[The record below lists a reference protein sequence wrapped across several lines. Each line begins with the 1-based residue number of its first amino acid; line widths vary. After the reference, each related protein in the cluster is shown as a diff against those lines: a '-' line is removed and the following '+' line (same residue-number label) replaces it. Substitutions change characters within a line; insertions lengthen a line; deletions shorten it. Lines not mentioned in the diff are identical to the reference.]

1 MTGIDWDHVIWLIPW
16 CIGAQLAGMKNPGK
30 WPSNDEI
37 LEALRAQPSFPT
49 ILGPGHMSG
58 EEMFGIK
65 NMIEQPV
72 PMNMFSLDAND
83 KRIIAHLNF
92 EPWFQAIKHVVIAA
106 VEERGQMYY
115 QRK

>member
-1 MTGIDWDHVIWLIPW
+1 MD
-16 CIGAQLAGMKNPGK
+16 
-30 WPSNDEI
+30 
-37 LEALRAQPSFPT
+37 SFPT

-58 EEMFGIK
+58 MEMFGIQ

-72 PMNMFSLDAND
+72 PMNMFNLEAKD

-92 EPWFQAIKHVVIAA
+92 EPWFESIKPIVIKA
-106 VEERGQMYY
+106 VKDRGQHWS

>member
-1 MTGIDWDHVIWLIPW
+1 VVWLIPW
-16 CIGAQLAGMKNPGK
+16 CIGAQIAGQETPGE
-30 WPSNDEI
+30 WPSNDAI
-37 LEALRAQPSFPT
+37 LEALRNLPSFPT

-58 EEMFGIK
+58 KEMFGIQ

-72 PMNMFSLDAND
+72 PMNMFDLEAQD

-92 EPWFQAIKHVVIAA
+92 EPWFAAIKPIVLNA
-106 VEERGQMYY
+106 VKERGQHWT